1 MDVYTGLM
9 EAMNSEYE
17 LVRRLREGERGSVS
31 VVRHARSGR
40 RYILRLFPG
49 RGDGCRRL
57 LSLSCPHLPLIYEVC
72 EHGGSTAVLEEYVQG
87 DTLSYILECGPLPA
101 REARDI
107 ALQLCRALWALH
119 SVGAVHRDIKPG
131 NVIMCGDEAVLV
143 DFDALRVYKCGQD
156 GDTRALGTVGYAAPE
171 QYGICQSD
179 PRSDI
184 YSLGVLLNVML
195 TGRHPSQAPAGGS
208 LGRVVQRCTMTNP
221 RKRYRDVLRLMEAL
235 S

>member
-49 RGDGCRRL
+49 CGDGCRRL

-131 NVIMCGDEAVLV
+131 NVIMRGDEAVLV

-171 QYGICQSD
+171 QYGLSQSD
-179 PRSDI
+179 LRTDI
-184 YSLGVLLNVML
+184 YSVGILINVML
-195 TGRHPSQAPAGGS
+195 TGEHPSKKLAEGKMGHI
-208 LGRVVQRCTMTNP
+208 VDRCTHVNP
-221 RKRYRDVLRLMEAL
+221 QRRYKNVLRLMEAL
-235 S
+235 